1 MSDLCH
7 DTCPLSK
14 QRVGW
19 QCPKWSMIRPPT
31 SDELRR
37 LLDACVQDHA
47 ELSSLIY
54 VAATTGA
61 RRGELCGLR

>member
-1 MSDLCH
+1 
-7 DTCPLSK
+7 
-14 QRVGW
+14 
-19 QCPKWSMIRPPT
+19 MIRPPT